1 MTTAVPIFVMGAP
14 HSGTTIL
21 YRMLAMHPDVT
32 WFSQLSCRAG
42 SIPGRR
48 RIPMVS
54 LIEPLLRRRPH
65 WWMKAQTRWSEYYL
79 PLPSGAMGIFEYL
92 LPERATI
99 SNDES
104 AARMRRIFDAECRRW
119 RKGTI
124 VLKHPRLC
132 QKVPE
137 IRYAYP
143 TAPFIHI
150 IRDGRAVALSIRWK
164 FMRRGES
171 SIQGLAGAARAWLDT
186 LAALEPEAAAGR
198 SFDVRYED
206 FCLDVRGTVGRALEF
221 AGLDPERF
229 PYARIPA
236 SLVPT
241 NDRWLKAAA
250 PEELALLELLLGYRL
265 SAWGY
270 RVRLA
275 G

>member
-54 LIEPLLRRRPH
+54 LIEPVLRRRPH

-171 SIQGLAGAARAWLDT
+171 SIQGLAGRPGRGST
-186 LAALEPEAAAGR
+186 LWPPWSPKPRRGGR
-198 SFDVRYED
+198 STFAMKTSAWTSAVRS
-206 FCLDVRGTVGRALEF
+206 VGRSSSQGSTLSDSPMLGSPPRSSRPTI
-221 AGLDPERF
+221 AG
-229 PYARIPA
+229 
-236 SLVPT
+236 
-241 NDRWLKAAA
+241 
-250 PEELALLELLLGYRL
+250 
-265 SAWGY
+265 
-270 RVRLA
+270 
-275 G
+275 